1 MCDPEKSFALWRS
14 NDQAPQAPRA
24 PAQLA
29 KLMIDIASGEVRG
42 GLCGNS
48 CECLSSDSLQMARRV
63 KVDDHGDYHD
73 SYGDHYVSVSV
84 GPFEYGHSS
93 LAF

>member
-1 MCDPEKSFALWRS
+1 
-14 NDQAPQAPRA
+14 
-24 PAQLA
+24 
-29 KLMIDIASGEVRG
+29 
-42 GLCGNS
+42 
-48 CECLSSDSLQMARRV
+48 MARCV

>member
-29 KLMIDIASGEVRG
+29 KLMIDIASGEV
-42 GLCGNS
+42 
-48 CECLSSDSLQMARRV
+48 EAA
-63 KVDDHGDYHD
+63 
-73 SYGDHYVSVSV
+73 SV
-84 GPFEYGHSS
+84 GTLVNVSPQIPYKWPAASS
-93 LAF
+93 NMAIAPSLSEVPPGSWFSVGIATLRQIRSL

>member
-29 KLMIDIASGEVRG
+29 KLMIDIASGEVEAASVG
-42 GLCGNS
+42 TLVNVS
-48 CECLSSDSLQMARRV
+48 PQILLQMARCV